1 MKLIECVPNFSEGRD
16 QEKIRKIAQAISLE
30 AKLLNVESDSDHNRA
45 VITFA
50 GEPKQVLEAAY
61 QGIRKAAELIDMSNH
76 KGAHPRIG
84 AADIVPFVPLEG
96 ATMKDC
102 TKLANKLGKK
112 VGKLGIPVYLY
123 AEAAKKEER
132 KSQSNTRKG
141 EYEGLEEKMKLKEW
155 KPDYG
160 PKKFNP
166 KSGATIIGARKIL
179 IAYNI
184 NLTKPD
190 IDTAHIIAYTIRS
203 SGILGSRG
211 YFEKLQAKGIMLENE
226 NATQV
231 SMNLL
236 DYEITGL
243 AEVYQKV
250 EELAHRFNN
259 SVSASELIGL
269 TPKKAFVNAGKHY
282 NPNIGNEEE
291 LIKTTVEK
299 LKLGKSFDY
308 KKKIIEYL
316 V

>member
-1 MKLIECVPNFSEGRD
+1 MKLIECIPNFSEGRD
-16 QEKIRKIAQAISLE
+16 KEKIKQIAKAIILE
-30 AKLLNVESDSDHNRA
+30 AKLLNVESDVDHNRT

-50 GEPKQVLEAAY
+50 GEPEQVLEAAY
-61 QGIRKAAELIDMSNH
+61 KGIEKAAEIIDMSKH

-102 TKLANKLGKK
+102 IKLVKKLGKK
-112 VGKLGIPVYLY
+112 IGKLGIPVYLY

-132 KSQSNTRKG
+132 KSQSNIRKG

-184 NLTKPD
+184 NLAIPD
-190 IDTAHIIAYTIRS
+190 IDAAHIIAYTIRS
-203 SGILGSRG
+203 SGILGSKG
-211 YFEKLQAKGIMLENE
+211 CFEKLQAKGIMLKND
-226 NATQV
+226 NVAQV

-236 DYEITGL
+236 DYETTGL

-259 SVSASELIGL
+259 DVSTSEFIGL
-269 TPKKAFVNAGKHY
+269 VPKKAFINAGKHY
-282 NPNIGNEEE
+282 SLNIKSEEE
-291 LIKTTVEK
+291 LVRIGIEK
-299 LKLGKSFDY
+299 LKLGKDFDY